1 MRTRVALFGVIVHL
15 AMAMNAFA
23 LDSTRSITQYAQT
36 HYETRDGMPHGLA
49 NSIAQTTDGYLWTGS
64 EEGLARFDG
73 ASFTIF
79 DHRRTEGIPTNE
91 FTSLAVDGAGML
103 WAGTREHGIL
113 RLVDGE
119 FRSVVWELGPQS
131 QQIRALAFGSDGDL
145 WVGLRD
151 RGIARLHRGSLVSM
165 QGVRDGLPNNDV
177 RSILPVRDGT
187 VWIGTFGGLA
197 RWSDGRIVPGPAA
210 LLGVAV
216 HAIAQDARGEL
227 WCATANGLARVRGD
241 TVELIGVNRLPTTD
255 VRRILFD
262 RDGTL
267 WIGTGTG
274 AARMT
279 PGGHIDMLSKPA
291 SMVLALFE
299 DSEGNVWI
307 GSEKGLDR
315 LRDGDV
321 LPFGTSEG
329 TTDEPV
335 FAVREDAT
343 GTMWIGSSG
352 GLFRIPVGERAATKI
367 VADHGTMFAIF
378 PDSHGDIWF
387 GARDGGIG
395 RWRDDRFTWL
405 GRRPWE
411 RVRSIGETH
420 EGIWLGTDHGLFRMH
435 GDNLD
440 DAESVLTGHAI
451 SEITADASGGL
462 WVGTEGAGIRRW
474 RDGGFVAVP
483 DGGPPPT
490 SHVTTIQF
498 EADGAMWVGT
508 EGMGLWRLRDGRW
521 FVFTAKNGLFDDLVW
536 RLLDDGR
543 GNYWMSS
550 NRGIWSVSH
559 HELEEHAAG
568 LRPTVESVVYGEGDG
583 MRDRECNGAI
593 EPSGWRGRDG
603 RLWFPTAKG
612 LAVIDPA
619 HLHPTR
625 PPTALLES
633 IRVDGHRHA
642 LVTEL
647 ELAPGSSRLE
657 LGYTAPALRSPE
669 RLRFRYQ
676 LDGFDSTWNDAGT
689 QRMAQYTNLAPGKY
703 QFIVE
708 AGTDGKWGNAGTIA
722 IVLPPRFYQTR
733 WFLVLAI
740 VSIALAVVS
749 VPLLRVRQLRARAR
763 ELDER
768 VQEAVRE
775 LKVLSGLLP
784 ICAWCKK
791 IRDDGGYWS
800 KIEAYLS
807 ERTEAQFTHGI
818 CPECNEK
825 MLAEEGNGHGH
836 GHKSG
841 GLARSHSHGHSDRI
855 SHGHSHSDRIKP

>member
-1 MRTRVALFGVIVHL
+1 MRTRAVILGVVVQLSMGLDAL
-15 AMAMNAFA
+15 A

-36 HYETRDGMPHGLA
+36 HFETRDGMPHGLA

-73 ASFTIF
+73 ASFRIF

-91 FTSLAVDGAGML
+91 FTSLAVDAAGTL

-113 RLVDGE
+113 HLIDGE
-119 FRSVVWELGPQS
+119 FRTVVWESGPQA
-131 QQIRALAFGSDGDL
+131 QQIRALAFGRDGDL

-151 RGIARLHRGSLVSM
+151 RGIARLHRGSLVSI
-165 QGVRDGLPNNDV
+165 QGVGDGLPHNDV
-177 RSILPVRDGT
+177 RSILPARDGT
-187 VWIGTFGGLA
+187 VWIGTFSGLA
-197 RWSDGRIVPGPAA
+197 RWSAGRIIAGPAA
-210 LLGVAV
+210 LAGVAV
-216 HAIAQDARGEL
+216 HAIAQDAHGEL
-227 WCATANGLARVRGD
+227 WCATANGLAHLRGD
-241 TVELIGVNRLPTTD
+241 SVELVGVNRLPTTD
-255 VRRILFD
+255 VRRLLFD
-262 RDGTL
+262 RDGTM

-279 PGGHIDMLSKPA
+279 PGGHIDMLRTPA

-335 FAVREDAT
+335 FAVREDST

-352 GLFRIPVGERAATKI
+352 GLFRIPVGERTATKI
-367 VADHGTMFAIF
+367 VADHGTIF

-395 RWRDDRFTWL
+395 RWRDDHFTWL

-411 RVRSIGETH
+411 RVRSITETQ

-435 GDNLD
+435 GDRLE
-440 DAESVLTGHAI
+440 DAESVFAGHAI
-451 SEITADASGGL
+451 SDITPDASGGL
-462 WVGTEGAGIRRW
+462 WVGTEGAGLKRW
-474 RDGGFVAVP
+474 RAGAFEAVP
-483 DGGPPPT
+483 QGGPPAT
-490 SHVTTIQF
+490 SHVTTIQL

-508 EGMGLWRLRDGRW
+508 EGAGLWRLRNGSW
-521 FVFTAKNGLFDDLVW
+521 FVFTAKNGMFDDVVW

-550 NRGIWSVSH
+550 NRGIWSVRH
-559 HELEEHAAG
+559 QELEQHAAG
-568 LRPTVESVVYGEGDG
+568 ARATVESVVYGEGDG

-593 EPSGWRGRDG
+593 EPSGWRARDG

-619 HLHPTR
+619 HLHPAQ

-633 IRVDGHRHA
+633 VRVDGQGHS
-642 LVTEL
+642 LVPTL
-647 ELAPGSSRLE
+647 ELAPGSSRVE

-669 RLRFRYQ
+669 RLRFRYK
-676 LDGFDSTWNDAGT
+676 LDGFDSTWNDAGA
-689 QRMAQYTNLAPGKY
+689 QRMAQYTNLAPGGY
-703 QFIVE
+703 RFVVE
-708 AGTDGKWGNAGTIA
+708 AGADGKWGAAGKMA
-722 IVLPPRFYQTR
+722 ITLRPQFYQTR
-733 WFLVLAI
+733 WFFVLALVSVVLAI
-740 VSIALAVVS
+740 VA
-749 VPLLRVRQLRARAR
+749 VPLLRMRQLRARAR

-768 VQEAVRE
+768 VQEAIRE

-791 IRDDGGYWS
+791 VRDDGGYWS

-807 ERTEAQFTHGI
+807 ARTDAQFTHGI
-818 CPECNEK
+818 CPECNDK
-825 MLAEEGNGHGH
+825 MLAEEGTSQPHGPA
-836 GHKSG
+836 KSG
-841 GLARSHSHGHSDRI
+841 AQAHAHA
-855 SHGHSHSDRIKP
+855 HGHSHSERLKP

>member
-1 MRTRVALFGVIVHL
+1 MCRKPRRCRAHRVPIFRYVDCSSTDWMRTRVALFGVIVHL

-49 NSIAQTTDGYLWTGS
+49 NSIAQTADGYLWTGS

-91 FTSLAVDGAGML
+91 FTSLAVDAAVML

-227 WCATANGLARVRGD
+227 WCATANGLARVRGN

-279 PGGHIDMLSKPA
+279 PGGYIDMLSKPA

-378 PDSHGDIWF
+378 PDCLLY
-387 GARDGGIG
+387 
-395 RWRDDRFTWL
+395 T
-405 GRRPWE
+405 
-411 RVRSIGETH
+411 
-420 EGIWLGTDHGLFRMH
+420 
-435 GDNLD
+435 
-440 DAESVLTGHAI
+440 
-451 SEITADASGGL
+451 SE
-462 WVGTEGAGIRRW
+462 
-474 RDGGFVAVP
+474 
-483 DGGPPPT
+483 
-490 SHVTTIQF
+490 
-498 EADGAMWVGT
+498 
-508 EGMGLWRLRDGRW
+508 
-521 FVFTAKNGLFDDLVW
+521 
-536 RLLDDGR
+536 
-543 GNYWMSS
+543 
-550 NRGIWSVSH
+550 
-559 HELEEHAAG
+559 AA
-568 LRPTVESVVYGEGDG
+568 
-583 MRDRECNGAI
+583 
-593 EPSGWRGRDG
+593 
-603 RLWFPTAKG
+603 
-612 LAVIDPA
+612 
-619 HLHPTR
+619 
-625 PPTALLES
+625 
-633 IRVDGHRHA
+633 
-642 LVTEL
+642 
-647 ELAPGSSRLE
+647 
-657 LGYTAPALRSPE
+657 
-669 RLRFRYQ
+669 
-676 LDGFDSTWNDAGT
+676 
-689 QRMAQYTNLAPGKY
+689 
-703 QFIVE
+703 
-708 AGTDGKWGNAGTIA
+708 
-722 IVLPPRFYQTR
+722 
-733 WFLVLAI
+733 
-740 VSIALAVVS
+740 
-749 VPLLRVRQLRARAR
+749 
-763 ELDER
+763 DER
-768 VQEAVRE
+768 SSV
-775 LKVLSGLLP
+775 
-784 ICAWCKK
+784 
-791 IRDDGGYWS
+791 
-800 KIEAYLS
+800 
-807 ERTEAQFTHGI
+807 
-818 CPECNEK
+818 
-825 MLAEEGNGHGH
+825 
-836 GHKSG
+836 
-841 GLARSHSHGHSDRI
+841 
-855 SHGHSHSDRIKP
+855 